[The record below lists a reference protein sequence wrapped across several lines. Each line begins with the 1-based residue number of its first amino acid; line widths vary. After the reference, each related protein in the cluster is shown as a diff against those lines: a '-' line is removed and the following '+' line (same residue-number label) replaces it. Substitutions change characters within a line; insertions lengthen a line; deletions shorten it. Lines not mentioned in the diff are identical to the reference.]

1 MNMQRCEAEA
11 EEQFRIYY
19 RLGRGKGRV
28 RGDVDAIKVITVLEA
43 KQGEEDAL
51 VS

>member
-28 RGDVDAIKVITVLEA
+28 RGDVKVITALEA